1 MNAAGL
7 SASLFNSFSSFS
19 GITTPIAIGYLVHPM
34 YSFNGALIFVG
45 IHALLAMASYA
56 LVGRYDTSD

>member
-1 MNAAGL
+1 
-7 SASLFNSFSSFS
+7 LFNSFSSFS